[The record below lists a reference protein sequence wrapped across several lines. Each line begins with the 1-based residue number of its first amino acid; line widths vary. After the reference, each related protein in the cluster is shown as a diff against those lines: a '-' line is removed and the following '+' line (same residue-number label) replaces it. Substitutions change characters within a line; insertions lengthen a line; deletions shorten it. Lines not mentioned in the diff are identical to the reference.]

1 MKTKHFDFLKWGK
14 KWFQKWGDGERKNQD
29 FSGNK
34 DPLVFHILFFYQYFR
49 REVSLNGL
57 MTQSLIDLKQS
68 NTNISQISDHILLS
82 NNKVAQ
88 DKEKQSSLSSSFHGL
103 VENWPRKHSN
113 PHCDDNVNCG
123 VNGGEGASLHH
134 VTSALNAKTTPT
146 VRKPKPPP
154 PPIRTTPLTAHPPPL
169 PPKGTG
175 EGIQPPPRPRSKE
188 LKLDDV
194 LQLCEEYEKQI
205 EQEQIMA
212 KSLR

>member
-1 MKTKHFDFLKWGK
+1 MIIH
-14 KWFQKWGDGERKNQD
+14 E
-29 FSGNK
+29 
-34 DPLVFHILFFYQYFR
+34 LVFDQYFR

-57 MTQSLIDLKQS
+57 MTQSLIDLKPT
-68 NTNISQISDHILLS
+68 NTKMSQISDHNSSS
-82 NNKVAQ
+82 NNIVVQ
-88 DKEKQSSLSSSFHGL
+88 HKEKQSSLSSSFHGL
-103 VENWPRKHSN
+103 VENWPKTHSN
-113 PHCDDNVNCG
+113 PQTDDNVNCRI
-123 VNGGEGASLHH
+123 NGGDGASLHH
-134 VTSALNAKTTPT
+134 ITSALNAKTTPT

-169 PPKGTG
+169 PPKGNG
-175 EGIQPPPRPRSKE
+175 EGIQPPPRPKSKE